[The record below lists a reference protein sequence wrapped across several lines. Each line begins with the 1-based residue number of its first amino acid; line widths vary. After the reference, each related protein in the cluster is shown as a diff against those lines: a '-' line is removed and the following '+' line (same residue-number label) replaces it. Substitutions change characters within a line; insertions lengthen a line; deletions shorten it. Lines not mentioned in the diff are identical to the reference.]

1 MILESI
7 LSIKKRKALTII
19 EKETTTHVEPFNSSH
34 FGQETFFIS
43 TETSEKN
50 FFILFIQKAIY
61 GTKSFAGVTGLEP
74 ATPGF
79 GDRCSTN

>member
-1 MILESI
+1 M
-7 LSIKKRKALTII
+7 LTIS
-19 EKETTTHVEPFNSSH
+19 EKDKTTQVEPFSSSH
-34 FGQETFFIS
+34 LGHETFFIS

-50 FFILFIQKAIY
+50 FLILFIQKTNQ
-61 GTKSFAGVTGLEP
+61 GTKAGVTGLEP

>member
-1 MILESI
+1 M
-7 LSIKKRKALTII
+7 
-19 EKETTTHVEPFNSSH
+19 EKDTTTHVEPFSSSH
-34 FGQETFFIS
+34 FGQDTFFIS

-50 FFILFIQKAIY
+50 FLILFIQKAIHC
-61 GTKSFAGVTGLEP
+61 TKSIAGVTGLEP